1 MTIKLFNVL
10 SLVAVGLSVLAA
22 VSAQDVRLAAA
33 AGDKYVISAKAGG
46 VNYTEGRVVIARH
59 EGKSGQLMKGDDIQ
73 IGDTVATGTDGRAEI
88 LLNPGSYMRVDTET
102 EFSFL
107 STALDDLKLK
117 LNSGSAIFEVIA
129 DDDFKVSV
137 QTPKTLVDLTRS
149 GVYRIDVTADGGA
162 KVSVTKGAAF
172 VGNEKAQ
179 VKAGRFATVGDGA
192 AAIAKFDRDERD
204 SLDTW
209 SRDRAKELT
218 KINSG
223 LQRTALRNSLL
234 SSFGQNGWNMYDSFG
249 LWIFDPFRTSWCF
262 MPFGYGW
269 GSPYGFGYGYDFWR
283 IGMPQWIYYTPPPVY
298 RGSPPSTTT
307 TTPTGPLAGTVTP
320 PTRRPPTSPGTERS
334 VPTRGRPENGGTT
347 GRVFTPP
354 YRRIET
360 SERGSG
366 DTVVPRRMDFPRSA
380 DSPSMP
386 SGSTPTSS
394 MPTSSGGGSG
404 SSVPIRSAPTPVR
417 EASPRDAVP
426 VRGKPTDN

>member
-10 SLVAVGLSVLAA
+10 SLVAIGLLAFAA
-22 VSAQDVRLAAA
+22 VSAQDTRLAAA

-59 EGKSGQLMKGDDIQ
+59 EGKSGQLLKGDDIQ
-73 IGDTVATGTDGRAEI
+73 IGDTVATGTDGRLEI
-88 LLNPGSYMRVDTET
+88 LLNPGSYMRVDRET
-102 EFSFL
+102 EFSFI

-179 VKAGRFATVGDGA
+179 VKAGRFATLGNGA
-192 AAIAKFDRDERD
+192 VEVAKFDRDERD

-218 KINSG
+218 KVNAG
-223 LQRTALRNSLL
+223 LQRSVLRNSLL
-234 SSFGQNGWNMYDSFG
+234 NSFSQNRWNMYDSFG
-249 LWIFDPFRTSWCF
+249 LWIFDPFRTYWCF

-269 GSPYGFGYGYDFWR
+269 GSPYGYGYGYDFWR
-283 IGMPQWIYYTPPPVY
+283 IGMPQWIYYAPPPVY
-298 RGSPPSTTT
+298 RRTQPSP
-307 TTPTGPLAGTVTP
+307 TTPSGPVAGPAAP
-320 PTRRPPTSPGTERS
+320 PTRRAPTSPGTERS
-334 VPTRGRPENGGTT
+334 APRRGNPENGSST

-354 YRRIET
+354 YRRMET
-360 SERGSG
+360 NQRGSG

-386 SGSTPTSS
+386 SGS
-394 MPTSSGGGSG
+394 MPTSSSGGSAG
-404 SSVPIRSAPTPVR
+404 SSAPVRSAPDPVR
-417 EASPRDAVP
+417 EASPRDVAP
-426 VRGKPTDN
+426 TRGRPNNN